1 MNCLIKKFFAGIVI
15 TFMCVVLFSTPV
27 LAGNDGD
34 IPDDVSAHAM
44 AWDAFLVRPLGVV
57 SIGVGS
63 VIFGITSPLAALGG
77 NIHVTFEKLI
87 AEPVA
92 FTFQR
97 PLGDF

>member
-1 MNCLIKKFFAGIVI
+1 MKCLIKKFFAGIV
-15 TFMCVVLFSTPV
+15 FSLLCVVLFTTPT
-27 LAGNDGD
+27 LAGDSGD
-34 IPDDVSAHAM
+34 IPDDISAHAM

-77 NIHVTFEKLI
+77 NIHATFEKLI